1 MPSNSI
7 KASLSAARV
16 GTYETYVGGHAGVD
30 QTKKA
35 LNLYMWNAQV
45 SAAFLV
51 PLHICEVVTR
61 NALSEVLE
69 KIYGQRWPWSAGF
82 ERSLPDPVRGYSPKK
97 DLINARRFQP
107 TTGKIIP
114 ELKFVFWQKLLTSR
128 FDQRLWNTDIFL
140 AFPNAAGA
148 GLSTANVRQNIY
160 DDLENIRKLRNRIAH
175 HEPIITRPL
184 EDDFSRIKRVVA
196 YKNTD
201 TLDWLQRN
209 QTLLP
214 LLTLR
219 P

>member
-1 MPSNSI
+1 M
-7 KASLSAARV
+7 
-16 GTYETYVGGHAGVD
+16 
-30 QTKKA
+30 
-35 LNLYMWNAQV
+35 
-45 SAAFLV
+45 
-51 PLHICEVVTR
+51 
-61 NALSEVLE
+61 
-69 KIYGQRWPWSAGF
+69 
-82 ERSLPDPVRGYSPKK
+82 
-97 DLINARRFQP
+97 INARRFQP
-107 TTGKIIP
+107 TTGKVIS

-128 FDQRLWNTDIFL
+128 FAQRLWNTDIFL